1 MAARANLAFLG
12 QEDIV
17 LSGDPE
23 VSYFVEKY
31 KGQTHFSSRVDQVEF
46 DNNSIVFGT
55 ESQVVLPRSG
65 DLITE
70 MYFKINFPNIGATSV
85 VDSVGTLMI
94 HYFEL
99 YIGTQLIERIYGEYI
114 EMKFDLE
121 IPKGKQGALDGLIG
135 KRLQAPYIYT
145 PYSSYTIPLQFSCF
159 KKGLAICAMDE
170 DVLVRIVF
178 NPAAKFTNPPVN
190 FTDNVNAYLDVEY
203 TYLPQNEID
212 FIKSRPRLALIDQV
226 QRAEY
231 FAAQGVVNANCF
243 LNFVNPVKELFFVIQ
258 NDNAIGYDYS
268 NVAGGTTD
276 QLNTLSL
283 LFNSTDR
290 ISPTVGTPLFLRT
303 VQALEFHTRVPD
315 RIFYMYSFSLDPQG
329 DTPAGSVN
337 LSRINNQILQLTLNP
352 STANRYIRVYAVSHN
367 FMLTEKGE
375 TTVLFP
381 NSGN

>member
-1 MAARANLAFLG
+1 MAARANLVFLG

-31 KGQTHFSSRVDQVEF
+31 KGQTHFASRLDQVEF

-55 ESQVVLPRSG
+55 ESQIILPKSG

-70 MYFKINFPNIGATSV
+70 MYFKINFPTTELTSV
-85 VDSVGTLMI
+85 LDSVGTLLI
-94 HYFEL
+94 HYYEL
-99 YIGTQLIERIYGEYI
+99 YIGNQIVERIYGEYI

-121 IPKGKQGALDGLIG
+121 VPKGKQGALNGLVG
-135 KRLQAPYIYT
+135 KRLQVPYVYT
-145 PYSSYTIPLQFSCF
+145 PYSSYTIPLQFSCL
-159 KKGLAICAMDE
+159 KKGLAICAMEE

-178 NPAAKFTNPPVN
+178 NPSSKFTSPPVN
-190 FTDNVNAYLDVEY
+190 FTGNVKAYLHVEY
-203 TYLPQNEID
+203 TYLSQSESE
-212 FIKSRPRLALIDQV
+212 FIKSRPRLALIEQV

-231 FAAQGVVNANCF
+231 FAQQGVETASCF

-258 NDNAIGYDYS
+258 NDSAAGYDYS

-276 QLNTLSL
+276 QLNSLSL

-290 ISPTVGTPLFLRT
+290 IGPSVGTPLFLRT

-315 RIFYMYSFSLDPQG
+315 RLFYMYSFSLDPQG
-329 DTPAGSVN
+329 DTPVGSVN
-337 LSRINNQILQLTLNP
+337 LSRINNQILQLGLNP
-352 STANRYIRVYAVSHN
+352 STANRYIRVYAVNYN
-367 FMLTEKGE
+367 FMLTENGE
-375 TTVLFP
+375 TTILFP

>member
-70 MYFKINFPNIGATSV
+70 MYFKINFPNIGSSSV

-99 YIGTQLIERIYGEYI
+99 YIGSQLVERIYGEYI
-114 EMKFDLE
+114 EMVCDLG
-121 IPKGKQGALDGLIG
+121 IPKGKQGALNGLIG
-135 KRLQAPYIYT
+135 KRLQAPYIYA
-145 PYSSYTIPLQFSCF
+145 PYSSYTIPLQFSCL
-159 KKGLAICAMDE
+159 KKGLAICAMEE

-178 NPAAKFTNPPVN
+178 NPSAMFTQPPVN
-190 FTDNVNAYLDVEY
+190 FTDNVNAYLHVEY
-203 TYLPQNEID
+203 TYLPQTEID
-212 FIKSRPRLALIDQV
+212 FIKSRPRLAIINQV

-231 FAAQGVVNANCF
+231 FAAQGVVTASCF

-276 QLNTLSL
+276 QLNNLTL

-303 VQALEFHTRVPD
+303 IQALEFHTRVPD
-315 RIFYMYSFSLDPQG
+315 RLFYMYSFSLDPQG

-337 LSRINNQILQLTLNP
+337 LSRINNQILQITLNP
-352 STANRYIRVYAVSHN
+352 STTNRYIRVYALSHN
-367 FMLTEKGE
+367 FMLTDKGQ
-375 TTVLFP
+375 TDILFP

>member
-46 DNNSIVFGT
+46 DNNAIVFGT

-65 DLITE
+65 DLVTE
-70 MYFKINFPNIGATSV
+70 MYFKINFPNIGASSV

-99 YIGTQLIERIYGEYI
+99 YIGSQLIERIYGEYI
-114 EMKFDLE
+114 EMSFDLE
-121 IPKGKQGALDGLIG
+121 IPKGKQGALNGLIG
-135 KRLQAPYIYT
+135 KRLQAPYIYA
-145 PYSSYTIPLQFSCF
+145 PYSSYTIPLQFSCL

-178 NPAAKFTNPPVN
+178 NPSAMFTQPPIT

-203 TYLPQNEID
+203 TYLPQTEID
-212 FIKSRPRLALIDQV
+212 FIKSRPRLALINQV

-231 FAAQGVVNANCF
+231 FAQQGVVTASCF
-243 LNFVNPVKELFFVIQ
+243 MNFVNPVKELFFVIQ

-268 NVAGGTTD
+268 NVASGTTD

-290 ISPTVGTPLFLRT
+290 ISPTVGTPLFLRI

-315 RIFYMYSFSLDPQG
+315 RLFYMYSFSLDPQG

-352 STANRYIRVYAVSHN
+352 STTNRYIRVYAVSHN
-367 FMLTEKGE
+367 FMLTENGE

>member
-1 MAARANLAFLG
+1 MAARANLVFLG

-31 KGQTHFSSRVDQVEF
+31 KGQTHFASRLDQVEF

-55 ESQVVLPRSG
+55 ESQIILPKSG

-70 MYFKINFPNIGATSV
+70 MYFKINFPTTELTSV
-85 VDSVGTLMI
+85 LDSVGTLLI
-94 HYFEL
+94 HYYEL
-99 YIGTQLIERIYGEYI
+99 YIGNQIVERIYGEYI

-121 IPKGKQGALDGLIG
+121 VPKGKQGALNGLVG
-135 KRLQAPYIYT
+135 KRLQAPYVYT
-145 PYSSYTIPLQFSCF
+145 PYSSYTIPLQFSCL
-159 KKGLAICAMDE
+159 KKGLAICAMEE

-178 NPAAKFTNPPVN
+178 NPSSKFTSPPVN
-190 FTDNVNAYLDVEY
+190 FTGNVKAYLHVEY
-203 TYLPQNEID
+203 TYLSQSESE
-212 FIKSRPRLALIDQV
+212 FIKSRPRLALIEQV

-231 FAAQGVVNANCF
+231 FAQQGVETASCF

-258 NDNAIGYDYS
+258 NDSSAGYDYS

-276 QLNTLSL
+276 QLNSLSL

-290 ISPTVGTPLFLRT
+290 IGPSVGTPLFLRI

-315 RIFYMYSFSLDPQG
+315 RLFYMYSFSLDPQG
-329 DTPAGSVN
+329 DTPVGSVN
-337 LSRINNQILQLTLNP
+337 LSRINNQILQLGLNP
-352 STANRYIRVYAVSHN
+352 STANRYIRVYAVNYN
-367 FMLTEKGE
+367 FMLTENGE
-375 TTVLFP
+375 TTILFP